1 MTTALDTLRKPTNWT
16 AINWPVFRLGER
28 QPIVAGGLVFYRTE
42 YTNPDDNTYSDN
54 YQIVDD
60 KNINKPTLGL
70 RRLVI
75 KDKLFRIS
83 SAIYFIGDVIKLAK
97 ATTWFIDSHG
107 QVFQHKKST
116 RAKLATHRLKQVL
129 PASGLGC
136 ILEVEGLVE
145 RFKSLQVPKPEE
157 QYCGILSYG
166 HSNLLYGYYSEP
178 IKTTWRMV

>member
-1 MTTALDTLRKPTNWT
+1 LL
-16 AINWPVFRLGER
+16 
-28 QPIVAGGLVFYRTE
+28 
-42 YTNPDDNTYSDN
+42 
-54 YQIVDD
+54 
-60 KNINKPTLGL
+60 
-70 RRLVI
+70 I

-97 ATTWFIDSHG
+97 ATTWFIDNHG
-107 QVFQHKKST
+107 QVFQHKKTT

-129 PASGLGC
+129 PVSGLGC
-136 ILEVEGLVE
+136 VLEVEGLVE

-166 HSNLLYGYYSEP
+166 YSNLLYGYYTEP

>member
-1 MTTALDTLRKPTNWT
+1 MDTLRKPTNWT
-16 AINWPVFRLGER
+16 TINWPVFRLGEKE
-28 QPIVAGGLVFYRTE
+28 PIIAGGLIFYRTE
-42 YTNPDDNTYSDN
+42 YANLDDNTYSDN
-54 YQIVDD
+54 YKIVDD
-60 KNINKPTLGL
+60 KSIEKPTLGL

-83 SAIYFIGDVIKLAK
+83 SAIYFISDVIKLAK

-116 RAKLATHRLKQVL
+116 RAKLQTYRLKQVL
-129 PASGLGC
+129 PVTGLGC
-136 ILEVEGLVE
+136 VLEVRGLLE

-157 QYCGILSYG
+157 IYCGILTYNNN
-166 HSNLLYGYYSEP
+166 NLLYGYYTEP